1 MAQIDPK
8 RKIDLTSLG
17 AKPGHLPVAHS
28 MISSAPAKITAGIVR
43 PSARAVFIFTTSPNL
58 VDRQIDRLDALEDL
72 ADINADQAIANLEED
87 RG

>member
-1 MAQIDPK
+1 
-8 RKIDLTSLG
+8 
-17 AKPGHLPVAHS
+17 

-43 PSARAVFIFTTSPNL
+43 PSAGAVLIFTTSPNL